1 MKIIDREV
9 ENDNTV
15 KNHTD
20 YFDIIVSLL
29 FFHRIKGQKLALQY
43 SLSWLALLIVLLIVT
58 IFPDILTILA
68 HAAGIELPINMVFFL
83 GFVFI
88 LLIIYNLTSAISRMS
103 NEIKDLTQR
112 LALLEKKLHDD
123 EQN

>member
-1 MKIIDREV
+1 MTIQLRIIL
-9 ENDNTV
+9 
-15 KNHTD
+15 
-20 YFDIIVSLL
+20 IILILLSLLL

-43 SLSWLALLIVLLIVT
+43 SLSWLILLAVLLLVT
-58 IFPDILTILA
+58 IFPDILGVLSG
-68 HAAGIELPINMVFFL
+68 AAGFELPINMVFFL

-88 LLIIYNLTSAISRMS
+88 LLIIYNLTSAISRMA

>member
-1 MKIIDREV
+1 MTIQLRIIL
-9 ENDNTV
+9 
-15 KNHTD
+15 
-20 YFDIIVSLL
+20 IILILLSLLL

-43 SLSWLALLIVLLIVT
+43 SLSWLILLAVLLLVT
-58 IFPDILTILA
+58 IFPDILGVLSG
-68 HAAGIELPINMVFFL
+68 AAGIELPINMVFFL

-88 LLIIYNLTSAISRMS
+88 LLIIYNLSSAISRMA

>member
-1 MKIIDREV
+1 MTIQLRIIL
-9 ENDNTV
+9 
-15 KNHTD
+15 
-20 YFDIIVSLL
+20 IILILLSLLL

-43 SLSWLALLIVLLIVT
+43 SLSWLILLAVLLLVT

-88 LLIIYNLTSAISRMS
+88 LLIIYNLTSAISRMA

>member
-1 MKIIDREV
+1 MTVQLRIILFV
-9 ENDNTV
+9 LILLS
-15 KNHTD
+15 
-20 YFDIIVSLL
+20 FLL
-29 FFHRIKGQKLALQY
+29 FFHRIKAQKLALQY
-43 SLSWLALLIVLLIVT
+43 SLSWLILLTVLFAVT
-58 IFPDILTILA
+58 IFPDILEIVS

-123 EQN
+123 EQNR

>member
-1 MKIIDREV
+1 MTIQLRIIL
-9 ENDNTV
+9 
-15 KNHTD
+15 
-20 YFDIIVSLL
+20 IILILLSLLL

-103 NEIKDLTQR
+103 NKIKDLTQR